1 VHSALAKGIND
12 MKTSK
17 VIDIL
22 SDAIS
27 GCHEDINLINGSVI
41 TIENDRE
48 VIKHGY
54 GDSEDYTFVSSV
66 IGTSAGIVRDLWD
79 ELPESLQ
86 NEKTTEM
93 VRKLYPHL
101 WKENW
106 VEMADMI
113 RDLHSEIY
121 KIWQTMSDVKDKYK
135 IYD

>member
-1 VHSALAKGIND
+1 

-22 SDAIS
+22 CDAIS
-27 GCHEDINLINGSVI
+27 GCHEDISLINGSVI
-41 TIENDRE
+41 TIDNDRE
-48 VIKHGY
+48 VINHTLPEGT
-54 GDSEDYTFVSSV
+54 EDYTHVSSV

-79 ELPESLQ
+79 ELPTDLQ

-101 WKENW
+101 WKDNW
-106 VEMADMI
+106 VELADLI

-121 KIWQTMSDVKDKYK
+121 KIWQTMSDVKEKMRVYE
-135 IYD
+135 